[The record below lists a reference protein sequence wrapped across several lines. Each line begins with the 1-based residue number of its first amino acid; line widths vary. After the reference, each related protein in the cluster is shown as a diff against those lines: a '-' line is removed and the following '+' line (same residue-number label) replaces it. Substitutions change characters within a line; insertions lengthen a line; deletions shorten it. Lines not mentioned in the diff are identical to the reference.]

1 MMGEEKR
8 STESSRAGAYSC
20 TVQGKGAPSSG
31 PDFPVYF

>member
-8 STESSRAGAYSC
+8 SIETSRAGAYSC